1 MTLEEIE
8 NQDWENDYEEMSLQ
22 WWIRDFE
29 NLPIE

>member
-8 NQDWENDYEEMSLQ
+8 NQDWENDYEEMSLR
-22 WWIRDFE
+22 WFIRVFE

>member
-8 NQDWENDYEEMSLQ
+8 NQDWENDYEEMSLS
-22 WWIRDFE
+22 WFIRDFE

>member
-8 NQDWENDYEEMSLQ
+8 NKDWENDYEEMSLQ
-22 WWIRDFE
+22 WWTRDFE